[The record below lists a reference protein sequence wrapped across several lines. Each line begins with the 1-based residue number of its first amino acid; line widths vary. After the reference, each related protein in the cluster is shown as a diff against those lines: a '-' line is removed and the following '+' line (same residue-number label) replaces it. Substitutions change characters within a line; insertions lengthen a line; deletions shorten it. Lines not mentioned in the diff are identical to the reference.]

1 MKNSVGIIIQAILA
15 VAVVTFSIF
24 YLLEPMVLTIL
35 QSLTSLFMFVLAYN
49 NHMTYKRNKWYT
61 ITYIM
66 VGILIIGAMVF

>member
-49 NHMTYKRNKWYT
+49 NNMTYKRNKWYT